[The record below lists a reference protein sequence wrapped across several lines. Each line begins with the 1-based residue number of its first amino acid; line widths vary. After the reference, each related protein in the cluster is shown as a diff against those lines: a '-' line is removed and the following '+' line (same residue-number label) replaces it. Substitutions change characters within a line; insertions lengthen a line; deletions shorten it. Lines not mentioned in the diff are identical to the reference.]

1 MKLTIRQGKMI
12 IVSWIIFLVGFYL
25 FIGYLGSIQLYQNKM
40 ESLKRHQDRTDPHRT
55 EEGKTQV
62 DLETLK
68 EYNTDNYN
76 KVYTGIYVDRIVK
89 ISTKETSWTVDFYIW
104 FKWEGN
110 DIDPGK
116 TFQVIDGEF
125 LSKTKAGEFI
135 NNNNHYVLYRVIS
148 RITKFFNIVRY
159 PLDNH
164 MLVIRIEDRDHNWN
178 VLRYVPDER
187 SAEYSSRVNVPGYQ
201 LKEAELVSK
210 PHAYKTRR
218 GDPRLPVD
226 HQAIYSQ
233 IVYGV
238 KMERPDWGLY
248 FKMFQGL
255 FASVAIAIVAFS
267 FGPMSS
273 DRVSLGIGAFFASV
287 ASSYINLH
295 ELPGVG
301 LVTMTDIANGM
312 GMITILLTLMGSII
326 SARIVKD
333 PSQYAIAVKLDHAS
347 LIVFL
352 LGYIST
358 NIAIALSAS
367 V

>member
-1 MKLTIRQGKMI
+1 MQLTLKQSKT
-12 IVSWIIFLVGFYL
+12 IVALWIIFLVGFYS
-25 FIGYLGSIQLYQNKM
+25 FIGYLGSTQLYQNKI
-40 ESLKRHQDRTDPHRT
+40 ESRKRHQERMDPHRT

-62 DLETLK
+62 DLETLQSYK
-68 EYNTDNYN
+68 TDNYH

-104 FKWEGN
+104 FRWQGN
-110 DIDPGK
+110 DIDPGE
-116 TFQVIDGEF
+116 TFQVINGEF
-125 LSKTKAGEFI
+125 LSKTKADEFI
-135 NNNNHYVLYRVIS
+135 ADGNHYVLYRVIS

-164 MLVIRIEDRDHNWN
+164 VLVIRIEDRDHNWN
-178 VLRYVPDER
+178 VLRYIPDER
-187 SAEYSSRVNVPGYQ
+187 SAEYSSRVEVPGYK

-226 HQAIYSQ
+226 HQAVYSQ
-233 IVYGV
+233 IVYGIE
-238 KMERPDWGLY
+238 MERPDWGLY

-255 FASVAIAIVAFS
+255 FASVSIAIVAFI

-273 DRVSLGIGAFFASV
+273 DRISLGIGAFFASV

-312 GMITILLTLMGSII
+312 GMMTILLTLLGSII
-326 SARIVKD
+326 SARLAKN

-347 LIVFL
+347 LLIFL
-352 LGYIST
+352 IGYLSA
-358 NIAIALSAS
+358 NIALALSAS